1 MLFLL
6 FLARKPYRIPYEKMA
21 RKDVIKESVYHGINE
36 MSIKYSLVIPV
47 ILDGSVES
55 AKVSLSEKNPQ

>member
-6 FLARKPYRIPYEKMA
+6 FLARKLYRIPHEKMA

-36 MSIKYSLVIPV
+36 MSIKYNLVIPV